1 MFYDITASPDGR
13 TVNRDWVSNVA
24 SLLDIPFCVAGGIRS
39 VGDAEDILN
48 RGADKISINSPALED
63 PGLISEMAKRFG
75 SQCVVVGIDSR
86 RVGDTWVVYCNTGD
100 EKRISQ
106 TPRVTADWVVEA
118 QDLGAGEIVLN
129 CMNSDGVRTGY
140 DIHQLSVMQEQCN
153 VPLIASGG
161 AGSMQDF
168 ETVFKETRASGAL
181 AASVFHDDDIRIPEL
196 KAYLLDA
203 AIEVRP

>member
-39 VGDAEDILN
+39 VEDAEDILN

-63 PGLISEMAKRFG
+63 PWLISRMAKRFG

-86 RVGDTWVVYCNTGD
+86 RVDDAWVVYCNTGD

-106 TPRVTADWVVEA
+106 TPRATADWVVEA

-129 CMNSDGVRTGY
+129 CMNSDGVRNGY
-140 DIHQLSVMQEQCN
+140 DVEQLSVMQEQCK

-161 AGSMQDF
+161 AGSMRDF